1 MIKEREPILERV
13 SVILQVMLTLLS
25 LYLVKLISG
34 FYSGNLMKFS
44 SEDIAFA
51 FIIVPVWFGL
61 LEFFDMGK
69 MSRIQRYQQIIK
81 NYVLINS
88 IGAFFLIMIVE
99 LFHFQS
105 FSSEIILK
113 FALFNFLVLSFQ
125 KISGRSVI
133 KYFRQKGYNTRMILI
148 IADDTSLPFINQI
161 IETDD
166 WGYVIGGIVTDSEKV
181 KNEFVNKYPIY
192 SEQDEFTGIIDN
204 NVIDEVFFCQQ
215 RFNTETIE
223 KRIEQCKDVGVGFH
237 IHNDVLSFSGLK
249 ANVSFVNQQFL
260 LSFVNQPGNYF
271 KRKIKSIIDFLLAVT
286 VLILVSPVI
295 LFISLLIKLE
305 DGGPVFFKQVRVGRH
320 GRHFN
325 CLKFRT
331 MVVNAEDL
339 KKELMSLNEQ
349 DGPVFKIKQDPRVT
363 RIGRFLRK
371 TSLDELPQ
379 FMNVLFGDMSVVGP
393 RPPIPSEVKQ
403 YKRNL
408 TRRLSINPGI
418 TCIWQVSGRNNIPFD
433 KWMEMDMQYI
443 DNWSLALDFK
453 IILKTFKIIFKGTGQ

>member
-13 SVILQVMLTLLS
+13 SVIFQVILTLFS

-34 FYSGNLMKFS
+34 SYSGNLLKS
-44 SEDIAFA
+44 SNEYLTFA
-51 FIIVPVWFGL
+51 FIVVPVWFGL

-69 MSRIQRYQQIIK
+69 MLRIQRYQQIIK
-81 NYVLINS
+81 NYVLVNS

-105 FSSEIILK
+105 FTTEMILK
-113 FALFNFLVLSFQ
+113 FALLNLLVLSFQ
-125 KISGRSVI
+125 KITGRSVI
-133 KYFRQKGYNTRMILI
+133 KYFRQNGYNTRVILI
-148 IADDTSLPFINQI
+148 IADETSLPFINQI

-181 KNEFVNKYPIY
+181 KNEFENKFPIY
-192 SEQDEFTGIIDN
+192 SEQVEFSSVIDN
-204 NVIDEVFFCQQ
+204 NVVDEVFFCQQ

-223 KRIEQCKDVGVGFH
+223 KRIEECKDIGVGFH
-237 IHNDVLSFSGLK
+237 IHNDVFSFSGLK
-249 ANVSFVNQQFL
+249 PNVSFVHQQFL
-260 LSFVNQPGNYF
+260 LSFVNEPGNYF
-271 KRKIKSIIDFLLAVT
+271 KRKLKSIIDFLLAFS
-286 VLILVSPVI
+286 VLIFVSPVI

-331 MVVNAEDL
+331 MVVNAEEL

-379 FMNVLFGDMSVVGP
+379 FMNVLFGDMSIVGP

-418 TCIWQVSGRNNIPFD
+418 TCIWQVSGRNNVPFD

-453 IILKTFKIIFKGTGQ
+453 IILKTFKIIFKGNGQ